1 MANLSFLLRATFG
14 LLPNAQKIESS
25 RNALQQ
31 EYNKLTEFKNSQ
43 DLKDYLELKEL
54 IDSEAFQT
62 NKKAIL
68 SLDYKKAEEY
78 QKEQQFNK
86 NSKQKQIINYFRVLN
101 SPEFQTF
108 IAFEKSEVLAEYQ
121 ELKSYISSDEHKN
134 LVTELEQKHTDEINK
149 QKTYKQLK
157 SSPKIKAYYKTLNSS
172 QLKNYQ
178 ELTNSSEL
186 LEFEE
191 LKKFAT
197 SKQLQEFKDALV
209 SQLASENDKK
219 NQCKQLKNN
228 PDIVAYNK
236 LKNNEG
242 IEKPKAL
249 IEYVELDQYIQST
262 EYQQLLNSLQ
272 YKNTDQYKKETRFKT
287 LEKNK
292 KFIAYYKFQSS
303 AEFSIFQEFNDS
315 LELKTFEELQQEV
328 TSPKYSQVL
337 EELKYPNSDEYKK
350 EVALNQLK
358 NNESIKAWE
367 KFRNSKAYLLFQ
379 QTKES
384 ALLEEYNSLKELVE
398 SSKFQEY
405 RTYMLDKEKW
415 KKTEEFAKE
424 TRYQQLKKSP
434 DIIWYQSVAESAKF
448 DSMNAWKVTF
458 EDDFTSGRIDEK
470 KWMNS
475 FFWGKVLLN
484 DRYVMA
490 GDKHYYT
497 DNKNIELNG
506 TVLKI
511 VTRQEQARGKVWHPL
526 HGFSEKDFNYTSGML
541 STAHSFRQLYGK
553 FEAKIKL
560 APHFPVYQAFWLKG
574 EKILPEIDVFKFNM
588 DKKNRYQMSALQG
601 DASNSILEKKATSK
615 INGGSLTNDF
625 YIYTIEWTPE
635 KITWKI
641 NDFEVFTT
649 SEGIPNEP
657 LYIMLSAGIQK
668 DIALQQPSAMFEI
681 DWIRCYEKV

>member
-43 DLKDYLELKEL
+43 DLKDYMELKEL
-54 IDSEAFQT
+54 IDSETFQS
-62 NKKAIL
+62 NKKSIL
-68 SLDYKKAEEY
+68 SLDYKKTEEF
-78 QKEQQFNK
+78 QKEQLFK
-86 NSKQKQIINYFRVLN
+86 KLSKQNQIINYFKVLQ
-101 SPEFQTF
+101 SPEYQTF
-108 IAFEKSEVLAEYQ
+108 IDFEQSELLPEYQ
-121 ELKSYISSDEHKN
+121 ELMTYISSDEHKKIVAEWEQN
-134 LVTELEQKHTDEINK
+134 LKNEINK

-157 SSPKIKAYYKTLNSS
+157 SSPKIKAYYKTLNST
-172 QLKNYQ
+172 QLNNYH
-178 ELTNSSEL
+178 ELTGSAEL
-186 LEFEE
+186 SEFEE
-191 LKKFAT
+191 LKKFIA

-219 NQCKQLKNN
+219 TRCNQLKNN
-228 PDIVAYNK
+228 QDVIAYNK
-236 LKNNEG
+236 LKNSEG
-242 IEKPKAL
+242 VEKPKAL
-249 IEYVELDQYIQST
+249 IEYLELNQYIQST
-262 EYQQLLNSLQ
+262 EYKQLLNSLQ
-272 YKNTDQYKKETRFKT
+272 YKNTEQYQKEARFKT

-292 KFIAYYKFQSS
+292 KFISYFKFQSS
-303 AEFSIFQEFNDS
+303 MELSNFLEFKDSI
-315 LELKTFEELQQEV
+315 ELKTFEELQVEV
-328 TSPKYSQVL
+328 TSPKYPQVL
-337 EELKYPNSDEYKK
+337 EELKYVNSEEYKK

-358 NNESIKAWE
+358 NNEAIKSWE
-367 KFRNSKAYLLFQ
+367 KFRKTKAYLLFQ

-384 ALLEEYNSLKELVE
+384 ELLQEYNSLKELVE

-405 RTYMLDKEKW
+405 KAYMLDKEKW
-415 KKTEEFAKE
+415 QKTEEFAKE
-424 TRYQQLKKSP
+424 TRYQQLKKSA
-434 DIIWYQSVAESAKF
+434 DIIWYLSVAESAKF
-448 DSMNAWKVTF
+448 DAMNAWKVTF
-458 EDDFTSGRIDEK
+458 EDDFTSGKIDEK

-475 FFWGKVLLN
+475 FLWGKVLLN

-497 DNKNIELNG
+497 DNKNIEYNG
-506 TVLKI
+506 TILKI

-526 HGFSEKDFNYTSGML
+526 HGFSEKDFSYTSGML

-560 APHFPVYQAFWLKG
+560 APHYPVYQAFWLKG

-588 DKKNRYQMSALQG
+588 DKKNRLQMSAFYG
-601 DASNSILEKKATSK
+601 DASNSVSAKKITSK

-641 NDFEVFTT
+641 NDFEVFST

-657 LYIMLSAGIQK
+657 LYLMLSAGIQK
-668 DIALQQPSAMFEI
+668 DIPLQQPSAMFEI
-681 DWIRCYEKV
+681 DWVRCYEKV